1 MRRTQAGDSLIEIV
15 IAVVVIGAVVSA
27 LLTAIVTNENG
38 TTSHRELVTAD
49 NVLRNFAEKIKS
61 DVRRDCSAAGIVW
74 TSTYTQRTGYP
85 TNALSNA
92 TRTCPALDST
102 QQIDLTVT
110 TPGAV
115 AKHLSIVVRTP

>member
-1 MRRTQAGDSLIEIV
+1 MERTQAGDSLIEI
-15 IAVVVIGAVVSA
+15 ILAVVVIGVVVSA
-27 LLTAIVTNENG
+27 LLAAIVTNENG

-49 NVLRNFAEKIKS
+49 NVLRNYAESIKT
-61 DVRRDCSAAGIVW
+61 DVRRDCSVAGNVW
-74 TSTYTQRTGYP
+74 TSTYVQRAGYP
-85 TNALSNA
+85 TNSLSTA
-92 TRTCPALDST
+92 TRTCPAFSST